1 MNINID
7 SQIVVQ
13 TAAQW
18 AADATV
24 YSAKRIL
31 VTSDE
36 YYGSTDQRKFKI
48 ANGVDTWSNL
58 DYVPISQTL
67 AEVLVN
73 GNSTGGSNIV
83 SPNGNS
89 IASIFNSYLYLR
101 GGASNK
107 GELYLSTQEADLYNA
122 VGGFFAVEGLLTTD
136 KYFKVTT
143 AKNIINHDVQVDY
156 NSPLNNFPQETASR
170 VAIFD
175 ASKNLKAADTTTYPS
190 LTELSYV
197 KGVTSAIQ
205 TQINSKQDADADLTS
220 WAGVTRASGFDTF
233 AATPSSANLRLLLT
247 DETGTGAAYFQG
259 GALGTPSSGTL
270 TNCTGLPI
278 AGITGYQGYS
288 LNGGV
293 SAAVNPADS
302 TSYYI
307 GSYRTTLSTV
317 DGAARIIFPKAG
329 TIKTIYTFVRV
340 AGTLGSNEAVPF
352 SFRLNSTTNTSLG
365 NQTWDAVSVVG
376 TYTGLSISVS
386 AGDFGELLIAAPA
399 WATNPTTVTIY
410 FAFYLE

>member
-247 DETGTGAAYFQG
+247 DETGTGAAYFQD

-278 AGITGYQGYS
+278 AGITGYQGY
-288 LNGGV
+288 V
-293 SAAVNPADS
+293 MTAFHTTTNPADA
-302 TSYYI
+302 TAYYW
-307 GSYRTTLSTV
+307 GSDFALGATTTANIL
-317 DGAARIIFPKAG
+317 RIYPPKAG
-329 TIKTIYTFVRV
+329 TLKAVFLKTRCT
-340 AGTLGSNEAVPF
+340 AGSNEAVGI
-352 SFRLNSTTNTSLG
+352 SVIKNNTTTTSLG
-365 NQTWDAVSVVG
+365 SIDLSATATNNIFSGLNISFNGTTDYLEMVYDA
-376 TYTGLSISVS
+376 TT
-386 AGDFGELLIAAPA
+386 
-399 WATNPTTVTIY
+399 WATNPTNLRGYAALY
-410 FAFYLE
+410 FE